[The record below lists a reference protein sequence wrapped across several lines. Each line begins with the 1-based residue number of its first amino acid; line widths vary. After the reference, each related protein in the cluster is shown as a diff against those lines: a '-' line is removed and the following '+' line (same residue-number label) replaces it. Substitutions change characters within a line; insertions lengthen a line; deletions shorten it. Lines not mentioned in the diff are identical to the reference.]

1 MPMAC
6 RKSSTFLLDTTCLL
20 SAQDIKADDNGKFR
34 HNGRKVE
41 CLEVDEEGVLW
52 QLGEKLGNLE
62 RGQYKLFRTYWVHS
76 SNSDFERRLI
86 ELEDHN
92 GDKSPVVILQYQFCG
107 DPANIIVEPHKNAKK
122 AQKLFYVTAKS
133 TKDKISEKS
142 KTGLGP
148 SLIYDKLYE
157 DGGGIVNKT
166 SSSAVPRSVS
176 QIKYERGKLRK
187 QHSKDELAELI
198 EKCKQS
204 EGRFVHSLRVSPHIR
219 VVLATKSQLQ
229 DLVKFCCNPEHPSIL
244 GVDVT
249 YNIGH
254 FYVTTTVYNHSMLVT
269 NATGSSP
276 TFPGPFM
283 IHTKETAEDFHY
295 FASTLKQ
302 QNHEVEN
309 ILFIGTDRQKSIE
322 NGLSAQFEIAQF
334 LSCTKHVQDNITRKL
349 TALNITGEA
358 KSAILA
364 DVFGDRR
371 SKQKGLIDCASGKE
385 FDAKLFSLKKKW
397 DDAERN
403 TARCD
408 QPEFFTYFIINISSD
423 MKSKMLL
430 PIRRSARLGDKYFYN
445 NFSESMNGS
454 LKKEIE
460 KQKRLDN
467 PRNPS
472 KCSYVEFIEIT
483 QKFVNKYQRNL
494 HRALKGDGPY
504 RWLLSSNTWKLV
516 KKYGKVFHLPKR

>member
-41 CLEVDEEGVLW
+41 CLEVDEEGVFW

-76 SNSDFERRLI
+76 SNSDFKRRLI

-122 AQKLFYVTAKS
+122 TQKPFYVTAKS

-148 SLIYDKLYE
+148 SSIYDELYE

-166 SSSAVPRSVS
+166 SASAVPR
-176 QIKYERGKLRK
+176 
-187 QHSKDELAELI
+187 HANM
-198 EKCKQS
+198 
-204 EGRFVHSLRVSPHIR
+204 
-219 VVLATKSQLQ
+219 QLQ
-229 DLVKFCCNPEHPSIL
+229 DLVKFCCDPEHPSIL

-249 YNIGH
+249 YNIVH

-283 IHTKETAEDFHY
+283 IHTKETAEGFHY

-358 KSAILA
+358 KSAVLA

-371 SKQKGLIDCASGKE
+371 SKQKGLIDCASGEE
-385 FDAKLFSLKKKW
+385 FDAKLFSLKKSW
-397 DDAERN
+397 DNAERN
-403 TARCD
+403 SARCD
-408 QPEFFTYFIINISSD
+408 QPEFFTYFIVNISSD

-430 PIRRSARLGDKYFYN
+430 PIRRSAGLGDKYFYN

-454 LKKEIE
+454 LKKSRSKNFLIILEI
-460 KQKRLDN
+460 L
-467 PRNPS
+467 PS
-472 KCSYVEFIEIT
+472 VHT
-483 QKFVNKYQRNL
+483 
-494 HRALKGDGPY
+494 
-504 RWLLSSNTWKLV
+504 LSLS
-516 KKYGKVFHLPKR
+516 R